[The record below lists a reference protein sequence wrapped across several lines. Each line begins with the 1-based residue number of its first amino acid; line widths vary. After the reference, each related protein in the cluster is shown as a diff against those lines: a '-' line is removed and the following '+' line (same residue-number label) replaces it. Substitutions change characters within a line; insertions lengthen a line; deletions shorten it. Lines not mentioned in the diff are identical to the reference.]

1 MLKKDL
7 KPKKELLRSLQQIVE
22 CKKDKLTNL
31 GKNVNDINYFGELK
45 WNFNNFK
52 FGLYS
57 GKTAGI
63 F

>member
-45 WNFNNFK
+45 
-52 FGLYS
+52 
-57 GKTAGI
+57 
-63 F
+63 